1 MIGFFLNRHWTSR
14 KRIAA
19 ALDHQSPDRVPLDFA
34 ITLNAYVRLRACL
47 GLPVERDIQADRFF
61 EVRPSLDLVEALGLD
76 MTFVRL
82 RRSKSWTPPPPL
94 PDGTQLDEWGV
105 GRRRVDLPGGS
116 SLFEVTYSPWKDLD
130 PQDID
135 LDSYPW
141 PDPHAPGIVD
151 GLEAES
157 QKLFKETD
165 LALMG
170 RFGGPIL
177 EIGAYLRSYE
187 QWMMDL
193 VLYPEFSRQVLEQI
207 TDVQIALDQAGIQAS
222 GGYLSILKASGED
235 LGMQDRP
242 LFSEKVWKEVLF
254 PPLQRRWRA
263 ARLALDRSAPHVKV
277 MLHSDGA
284 IRPFLEDIIASGV
297 EVIDPV
303 QGVCTGME
311 LTGLKRDYGRA
322 LTFHGSVDTQYILPF
337 KTPAEVETETIRCIK
352 ALGSNGGFI
361 LGPSHFIQPDV
372 PPENIVALCKT
383 AHMQGS
389 YPL

>member
-1 MIGFFLNRHWTSR
+1 MPAWDSLWN
-14 KRIAA
+14 
-19 ALDHQSPDRVPLDFA
+19 
-34 ITLNAYVRLRACL
+34 
-47 GLPVERDIQADRFF
+47 RDIQADRFF
-61 EVRPSLDLVEALGLD
+61 EVRPSLDLIEALGVD

-116 SLFEVTYSPWKDLD
+116 SLFEVTHSPWKDLD

-151 GLEAES
+151 GLEAEAE
-157 QKLFKETD
+157 KLFKETD

-193 VLYPEFSRQVLEQI
+193 VLYPEFSRQVLERI
-207 TDVQIALDQAGIQAS
+207 TDVQIALDQAGIQAA
-222 GGYLSILKASGED
+222 GEYLSIFKASGED

-242 LFSEKVWKEVLF
+242 LFSAKVWKEVLF

-263 ARLALDRSAPHVKV
+263 ARLALDRYAPHVKV

-311 LTGLKRDYGRA
+311 LAGLKRDYGSA
-322 LTFHGSVDTQYILPF
+322 LTFHGSVDTQYVLPF
-337 KTPAEVETETIRCIK
+337 KTPGRSRRQKLSGVLR
-352 ALGSNGGFI
+352 
-361 LGPSHFIQPDV
+361 P
-372 PPENIVALCKT
+372 
-383 AHMQGS
+383 
-389 YPL
+389 